1 MRPRDAFSPW
11 KLHALAT
18 GAVALA
24 ATAAGGAY
32 LALRTDGPPAGVV
45 FVATGVG
52 FAIYALLASVF
63 VALLGPAAT
72 RRKVVLAHAAALVLA
87 PLATASVLTMRPAK
101 PPAPPRAAAHR
112 PAHSVSPEIAT
123 PRPGLAMT
131 EKGAPPRGATQ
142 GGGLARQSRR
152 AAATRHGRHREERT
166 RRGDPARSARR
177 RSQAPPATGPAALA
191 AATPPDQG
199 PSRPI

>member
-1 MRPRDAFSPW
+1 MPPRDAFSPW

-32 LALRTDGPPAGVV
+32 LALRADGPPAGVV

-63 VALLGPAAT
+63 VAFLGPAAT

-101 PPAPPRAAAHR
+101 PAPPRAASALPVR
-112 PAHSVSPEIAT
+112 SASPEIAA
-123 PRPGLAMT
+123 PLPGLAMT
-131 EKGAPPRGATQ
+131 QEGAPPRGAM
-142 GGGLARQSRR
+142 
-152 AAATRHGRHREERT
+152 
-166 RRGDPARSARR
+166 RRG
-177 RSQAPPATGPAALA
+177 GPAWPSSRGTH
-191 AATPPDQG
+191 ATWR
-199 PSRPI
+199 SRA